1 MKLCEGLLA
10 ALVLSLSYLFPGLQL
25 HRCSKVNN
33 FNSCI
38 FPLGADHVLGL
49 KQSFWLNTVFIIS
62 ETSYLGAAQVH
73 FTDTASQVQ
82 GLRGQ
87 QQLHLNSGN
96 GDTVIKQCFFDQF
109 EDLNKPTYI
118 WAYK

>member
-1 MKLCEGLLA
+1 MKFGHLTTKIHNQQVIWLENILKSAKLRECPFI
-10 ALVLSLSYLFPGLQL
+10 ALVLSHSYLFSGLQL

-82 GLRGQ
+82 G
-87 QQLHLNSGN
+87 SG
-96 GDTVIKQCFFDQF
+96 GSSS
-109 EDLNKPTYI
+109 YI
-118 WAYK
+118 

>member
-1 MKLCEGLLA
+1 MSNLLIWLENILKAVKLREGLLT
-10 ALVLSLSYLFPGLQL
+10 ALVLSHSYLFSGLQL

-82 GLRGQ
+82 G
-87 QQLHLNSGN
+87 SG
-96 GDTVIKQCFFDQF
+96 GSSS
-109 EDLNKPTYI
+109 YI
-118 WAYK
+118 

>member
-1 MKLCEGLLA
+1 MKLREGYLTA
-10 ALVLSLSYLFPGLQL
+10 IVLSLSYLFPVLQL

-33 FNSCI
+33 FNSCL

-82 GLRGQ
+82 GAGAQGAAAVTFKQWERGYGHKTM
-87 QQLHLNSGN
+87 L
-96 GDTVIKQCFFDQF
+96 F
-109 EDLNKPTYI
+109 
-118 WAYK
+118 